1 MSNIDLK
8 QIIINHPDCINNGT
22 KLKAILLDTY
32 PGLSKA
38 IVNTLVI
45 MVNSGIVKEIHD
57 SENIT
62 EFDKSRWKKILGDD
76 HGISDKYIEIALE
89 ICIKSIDSSR
99 NSNFETYSDKYVDT
113 LDMELKKAHTVVLLY
128 KQNPQY
134 KEVPEELL
142 EYALISNTARAA
154 LFGLN
159 GTKQS
164 YERAF
169 ILFEYLFKQYSQP
182 DIAYYLGYMYENGYF
197 VEQDYNTAYRCYM
210 LAATDANKNEN
221 LPYSQAQESAKA
233 KFNLGKM
240 IVNHHEKIN
249 VKDINSAYYWW
260 AIGLYLC
267 SADDGLREAYDWL
280 KALGSLYESN
290 DDENVAFMNPLP
302 VFDKAKAGDVE
313 AMFKLANIYLS
324 QYYMSDFSF
333 DYALKW
339 AKKGYETGDKKC
351 MQLYIALILG
361 KDIVEY
367 SKNPNCYEVLHQEG
381 QVYAS
386 FAALCGNKQENNPC
400 DEILVV
406 HSKDNIA
413 QALNLFVEFC
423 SKYQD
428 KDDYAWVAYQYL
440 DFINTANSFMRPKKG
455 LPGYKE

>member
-8 QIIINHPDCINNGT
+8 QIIIDHPDCINNGT

-45 MVNSGIVKEIHD
+45 MVNSGIVNEIQD
-57 SENIT
+57 SDNIT
-62 EFDKSRWKKILGDD
+62 EFDKSRWQKKLGDD
-76 HGISDKYIEIALE
+76 YGISDKYIEIALE

-99 NSNFETYSDKYVDT
+99 NSNFETYSDKYAGT
-113 LDMELKKAHTVVLLY
+113 LDIELKKTHTVVLLY

-134 KEVPEELL
+134 KEVSEEIL

-197 VEQDYNTAYRCYM
+197 AEQDYDAAYRYYM

-240 IVNHHEKIN
+240 MVNHHERIN
-249 VKDINSAYYWW
+249 VKDIDSAYYWW

-267 SADDGLREAYDWL
+267 SADDGFQEAYNWL
-280 KALGSLYESN
+280 KTLGSLDESN
-290 DDENVAFMNPLP
+290 NEENVAFMNPIP
-302 VFDKAKAGDVE
+302 VFDKAKAGNVE
-313 AMFKLANIYLS
+313 AMFELANIYLS

-339 AKKGYETGDKKC
+339 ANKGYETGDKKC

-367 SKNPNCYEVLHQEG
+367 NKNPDYYEIVHQEG
-381 QVYAS
+381 QVYAL
-386 FAALCGNKQENNPC
+386 FAALCGDKKENNPC

-406 HSKDNIA
+406 HSTDSI
-413 QALNLFVEFC
+413 
-423 SKYQD
+423 
-428 KDDYAWVAYQYL
+428 
-440 DFINTANSFMRPKKG
+440 
-455 LPGYKE
+455 